1 MTINIK
7 GLTVE
12 FNNGTKAIDNLNLNI
27 EKGIYGLLGENGAG
41 KTTLMRVLTTIL
53 PVSKGNILINGIN
66 LEKNNYEMIQK
77 QIGYLP
83 QELEVYPSLTVRDS
97 LEYLGRMSGIPK
109 NICKDRIDYYLEK
122 TGLIDKQNKK
132 NKQLSG
138 GMKRRV
144 GLVQALLNEPPILIV
159 DEPTTGLDPEERIKI
174 RNLLVDFGETRTVI
188 FSTHVIEDIA
198 STCNKLGIM
207 QKGNLIFNG
216 EISELLNNAENHV
229 WNCLITNEKEILELS
244 RYATISSKQYV
255 NGNIMTKII
264 SEEKPRIDCI
274 RAEVTLEDA
283 YLYIQELDA
292 KMLNG
297 ISKEEKE
304 QLFKHIYKILDNL
317 K

>member
-1 MTINIK
+1 MTIKIK

-53 PVSKGNILINGIN
+53 PASKGNILINGIN
-66 LEKNNYEMIQK
+66 LESNNYEIMQK

-207 QKGNLIFNG
+207 KKGNLIFNG
-216 EISELLNNAENHV
+216 EISELLKNAENHV

-255 NGNIMTKII
+255 DGKIMTKII

-283 YLYIQELDA
+283 YLYMM
-292 KMLNG
+292 KM
-297 ISKEEKE
+297 
-304 QLFKHIYKILDNL
+304 Y
-317 K
+317 

>member
-207 QKGNLIFNG
+207 QKGNIIFNG

-255 NGNIMTKII
+255 DGKIMTKII

-283 YLYIQELDA
+283 YLYMM
-292 KMLNG
+292 KM
-297 ISKEEKE
+297 
-304 QLFKHIYKILDNL
+304 Y
-317 K
+317 

>member
-12 FNNGTKAIDNLNLNI
+12 FNNGTKAIDNLDLNI

-66 LEKNNYEMIQK
+66 LEKNNYEIIQK

-138 GMKRRV
+138 GMKKRV
-144 GLVQALLNEPPILIV
+144 GLVQALLNESPILIV

-207 QKGNLIFNG
+207 KKGNLIFNG
-216 EISELLNNAENHV
+216 EISELLKNAENHV

-255 NGNIMTKII
+255 DGKIMTKII

-283 YLYIQELDA
+283 YLYMM
-292 KMLNG
+292 KM
-297 ISKEEKE
+297 
-304 QLFKHIYKILDNL
+304 Y
-317 K
+317 

>member
-216 EISELLNNAENHV
+216 EISELLKNAENHV

-244 RYATISSKQYV
+244 RYATISAKQYV

-283 YLYIQELDA
+283 YLYMM
-292 KMLNG
+292 KMYEIN
-297 ISKEEKE
+297 
-304 QLFKHIYKILDNL
+304 DVR
-317 K
+317 

>member
-216 EISELLNNAENHV
+216 EISELLKNAENHV
-229 WNCLITNEKEILELS
+229 WNCLIPNEKEILELS

-255 NGNIMTKII
+255 NGNKMTKII

-283 YLYIQELDA
+283 YLYMM
-292 KMLNG
+292 KMYEIN
-297 ISKEEKE
+297 
-304 QLFKHIYKILDNL
+304 DVR
-317 K
+317 

>member
-1 MTINIK
+1 MEKEISLALKNITKRYPGVVALNDYSIEFYK
-7 GLTVE
+7 GEIHALV
-12 FNNGTKAIDNLNLNI
+12 
-27 EKGIYGLLGENGAG
+27 GENGAG

-216 EISELLNNAENHV
+216 EISELLKNAENHV

-283 YLYIQELDA
+283 YLYMM
-292 KMLNG
+292 KMYEIN
-297 ISKEEKE
+297 
-304 QLFKHIYKILDNL
+304 DVR
-317 K
+317 

>member
-1 MTINIK
+1 MTY
-7 GLTVE
+7 
-12 FNNGTKAIDNLNLNI
+12 AIEVNNLNKVYDGFELKDVCFKLETGTI
-27 EKGIYGLLGENGAG
+27 MGIVGENGAG

-255 NGNIMTKII
+255 DGKIMTKII

-283 YLYIQELDA
+283 YLYMM
-292 KMLNG
+292 KM
-297 ISKEEKE
+297 
-304 QLFKHIYKILDNL
+304 Y
-317 K
+317 

>member
-1 MTINIK
+1 MTIKIK

-66 LEKNNYEMIQK
+66 LESNNYEIMQK

-122 TGLIDKQNKK
+122 TGLLDKQNKK

-216 EISELLNNAENHV
+216 EISELLKNAENHV

-283 YLYIQELDA
+283 YLYMM
-292 KMLNG
+292 KM
-297 ISKEEKE
+297 
-304 QLFKHIYKILDNL
+304 Y
-317 K
+317 